1 MPGKAF
7 RVSAFAMSL
16 FQTGNQRVSIALGA
30 RGCKAVISH

>member
-7 RVSAFAMSL
+7 SVSAFAMSL
-16 FQTGNQRVSIALGA
+16 FQTGNQRVGLALSA